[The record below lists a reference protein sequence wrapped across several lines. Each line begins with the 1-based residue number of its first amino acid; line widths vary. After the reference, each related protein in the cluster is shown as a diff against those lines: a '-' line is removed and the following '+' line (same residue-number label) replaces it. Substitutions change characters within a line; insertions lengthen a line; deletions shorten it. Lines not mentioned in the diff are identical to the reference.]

1 MGKEYEDALHK
12 RVKSNSQQTL
22 KEKDTEIH

>member
-12 RVKSNSQQTL
+12 RVKPNSQQTL
-22 KEKDTEIH
+22 KEKYTEIH